1 MSATFA
7 RPRGTGLSAVDLSKQ
22 FGQVRAVDDLSFTV
36 PSGAITAFLGPNGAG
51 KTTTL
56 RMMLGLV
63 RPTAGVALFD
73 DLPYAALPDPAR
85 TVGAV
90 LDTVGLHPGRTAI
103 GHLEIFAAAVG
114 VPRSQAARM
123 LALVGL
129 ERAARMKV
137 RTFSLGMRQRLA
149 LATALLGEPR
159 VLVLD
164 EPANGL
170 DPEGSAWLREFLR
183 SFADRGGTVLISS
196 HILREVEHSADNL
209 VVIRRGALMYDGSL
223 AALRQRNRGRV
234 LVASASPARLATAL
248 AANGYT
254 DAQVQPDGRL
264 AVAGCSEPEIGAVA
278 RAAQVEIFGMA
289 GEQVDLEQIFL
300 TMTANQPVATG
311 SQPPGPGSGS
321 PWQPPGVVL

>member
-1 MSATFA
+1 
-7 RPRGTGLSAVDLSKQ
+7 
-22 FGQVRAVDDLSFTV
+22 
-36 PSGAITAFLGPNGAG
+36 
-51 KTTTL
+51 
-56 RMMLGLV
+56 
-63 RPTAGVALFD
+63 
-73 DLPYAALPDPAR
+73 
-85 TVGAV
+85 
-90 LDTVGLHPGRTAI
+90 
-103 GHLEIFAAAVG
+103 
-114 VPRSQAARM
+114 M

-129 ERAARMKV
+129 ERAARAKV

-183 SFADRGGTVLISS
+183 AFADRGGTVLISS

-209 VVIRRGALMYDGSL
+209 VVVSKGALVYEGSL
-223 AALRQRNRGRV
+223 DALRQRNRGRV

-264 AVAGCSEPEIGAVA
+264 AVAGCGESEIGAVA
-278 RAAQVEIFGMA
+278 SAAQVEIFGMA
-289 GEQVDLEQIFL
+289 SEQIDLEQIFL
-300 TMTANQPVATG
+300 AMTSGPPAAQQLVTG
-311 SQPPGPGSGS
+311 PETY
-321 PWQPPGVVL
+321 WQPPNPGVPQ